1 MSLLNPKNFSEG
13 GGLLDDINAVVKES
27 RFELFD
33 YQGKA
38 AASPSLRMTLTLEDG
53 SEASQNWSVGK
64 VTDWQPSDDGKTLVA
79 IGRATNLNRQ
89 SNGALLLESIV
100 NSGFPE
106 DKIGDDISIFDGL
119 EAHFVRVPAPERKG
133 MTKRTDAAGNVIES
147 TVLTIDKIIRLPWDK
162 AAAKGKAA
170 PKAGPKG
177 APAKAPA
184 TAAKTADN
192 GDLAE
197 VTTSMV
203 MEILSENPEGI
214 NKAQLPALIFK
225 KAATHPQKAQIV
237 QQAFKDDFLSAGPWT
252 YEGGKISL

>member
-13 GGLLDDINAVVKES
+13 GGLLDDVNATVREA

-106 DKIGDDISIFDGL
+106 DKIGDDITVFDGM

-133 MTKRTDAAGNVIES
+133 IAPRTDAQGNVREN

-162 AAAKGKAA
+162 AAAKGAPKAA
-170 PKAGPKG
+170 AKAGPKG

-184 TAAKTADN
+184 AAPA

-197 VTTSMV
+197 VTTAML
-203 MEILSENPEGI
+203 MEILAENPEGVA
-214 NKAQLPALIFK
+214 KAQLPALIFK
-225 KAATHPQKAQIV
+225 KAASHPQKAQIV
-237 QQAFKDDFLSAGPWT
+237 QAAFKDEFLSAGPWT
-252 YEGGKISL
+252 YAEGKISL